1 MTYDLTVGTF
11 TPSFLI
17 ALGRRDGR
25 FAEAGLSVTEESVT
39 SSPQQFRSLA
49 QGDYDVVFT
58 NTDNIIAYQFLL
70 DNPLKELLSLRVFAG
85 IDRGLGLGLY
95 RGAHVDRAVRSGRLG
110 VDVAISGF
118 AFVAYEILARQ
129 GFSLDEMTIENLGAT
144 PRRGEALIEGTCD
157 YTILNAGN
165 ELHAA
170 QRGCV
175 LVEPVTAIGP
185 YLGTVLAAM
194 RTDDEKKV
202 ATQNRFRDVLDDTMM
217 SVLSGFRDADVIGAV
232 QELLG
237 LDDDAAR
244 QHLRAI
250 KDLSTGL
257 VPGAGVDVASI
268 TTVLALRKRHRPSE
282 VLNGVLGALDTFID
296 SDVLV

>member
-1 MTYDLTVGTF
+1 MIRNFTVGTF

-17 ALGRRDGR
+17 ALARSDGR
-25 FAEAGLSVTEESVT
+25 FTEAGLHVIEESVL
-39 SSPQQFRSLA
+39 SSPQQFRSLS

-58 NTDNIIAYQFLL
+58 NTDNIVAYQFLL
-70 DNPLKELLSLRVFAG
+70 DNPLKELLPLRVFAG

-95 RGAHVDRAVRSGRLG
+95 RGAHVDPVARTGRLG

-129 GFSLDEMTIENLGAT
+129 GFSLAEMTVENLGAT
-144 PRRGEALIEGTCD
+144 PRRAQALVDATCD

-165 ELHAA
+165 ELRAA
-170 QRGCV
+170 KQGCV

-194 RTDDEKKV
+194 HTEDEEMV
-202 ATQNRFRDVLDDTMM
+202 AAQNRFRDVLDDTIM
-217 SVLSGFRDADVIGAV
+217 SVLSGFRDADVLAAV
-232 QELLG
+232 QESLG
-237 LDDDAAR
+237 LDDDDAR

-257 VPGAGVDVASI
+257 VPGVGVDEASL

-282 VLNGVLGALDTFID
+282 ELSHVLGALDTFID
-296 SDVLV
+296 PDVLV

>member
-118 AFVAYEILARQ
+118 
-129 GFSLDEMTIENLGAT
+129 
-144 PRRGEALIEGTCD
+144 
-157 YTILNAGN
+157 
-165 ELHAA
+165 
-170 QRGCV
+170 
-175 LVEPVTAIGP
+175 
-185 YLGTVLAAM
+185 
-194 RTDDEKKV
+194 
-202 ATQNRFRDVLDDTMM
+202 
-217 SVLSGFRDADVIGAV
+217 
-232 QELLG
+232 
-237 LDDDAAR
+237 
-244 QHLRAI
+244 
-250 KDLSTGL
+250 
-257 VPGAGVDVASI
+257 
-268 TTVLALRKRHRPSE
+268 
-282 VLNGVLGALDTFID
+282 
-296 SDVLV
+296 